1 MFFFETKYIQILILI
16 VCTITSEE
24 SYTHLK
30 SLLKFAFEN
39 FTYISMTLKFRFA
52 IISDLHIG
60 LPETIWDHPSRFH
73 LVEVSI
79 PAFESALEHLSQLN
93 LDFLLL
99 PGDLTQHGEA
109 KNHTWLQQRLNKLPF
124 PTYVIPGNHDVPVL
138 EANEQSIA
146 FSTFPSYYRKFGYAD
161 TEELYYTCELI
172 PGVRLIGLNSN
183 YFNEQ
188 GNQIGHLGDKQLRWL
203 EKVLTQAKNE
213 LVLVMVHHNVI
224 EHLPNQSRHP
234 MASRYMLDNAPDLL
248 AILRRYGVKLIFTGH
263 LHVQDIAY
271 SEGIYEVTTGS
282 LVSYPHP
289 YRLLEFH
296 EDKYGREWLQVMSYR
311 VESVPEFPNLQYSSR
326 KWMGDRSFPFLVK
339 FLTLPPLN
347 IPLAQAEAMA
357 PSLREFWANI
367 ADGDTLFDCDLFPEK
382 IGNYFKK
389 YAALAE
395 DGTLNLID
403 NCSTLLLSGLS
414 ANTKYRGKTMQKS
427 ITAHRTN
434 FTTTE
439 KASQRDIFNVASK

>member
-1 MFFFETKYIQILILI
+1 
-16 VCTITSEE
+16 
-24 SYTHLK
+24 
-30 SLLKFAFEN
+30 
-39 FTYISMTLKFRFA
+39 MTLKFRFA

-79 PAFESALEHLSQLN
+79 PALESALEHLSQQN

-109 KNHTWLQQRLNKLPF
+109 KNHTWLQERLSKLPF
-124 PTYVIPGNHDVPVL
+124 PAYVIPGNHDVPVL

-161 TEELYYTCELI
+161 TEELYYTCELM

-188 GNQIGHLGDKQLRWL
+188 GNQVGHLDDKQLQWL
-203 EKVLTQAKNE
+203 EKVLLEARDE
-213 LVLVMVHHNVI
+213 LVLVMVHHNII

-234 MASRYMLDNAPDLL
+234 MANRYMLDNAPDLL
-248 AILRRYGVKLIFTGH
+248 GLLQRYGVKLIFTGH
-263 LHVQDIAY
+263 LHVQDVAY
-271 SEGIYEVTTGS
+271 WQGIYEVTTGS

-296 EDKYGREWLQVMSYR
+296 QDDRGRDWLQVMSYR
-311 VESVPEFPNLQYSSR
+311 VESVPEFPNLQQSSR

-347 IPLAQAEAMA
+347 LPLAQAEAIA
-357 PSLREFWANI
+357 PNLREFWANI
-367 ADGDTLFDCDLFPEK
+367 AQGDALLEYDRFPTD
-382 IGNYFKK
+382 IRDYFKK
-389 YAALAE
+389 YSAIAQ
-395 DGTLNLID
+395 DGTPTLID
-403 NCSTLLLSGLS
+403 NYSTLLLSGLS
-414 ANTKYRGKTMQKS
+414 ANTKHGCKTVEKG
-427 ITAHRTN
+427 TTTNRTN

-439 KASQRDIFNVASK
+439 KTSQRDIFEVTSK